1 MTIEHLNIDQ
11 IKLNPKNPRT
21 IKDNNFKKLIKSIK
35 EFPEMLEVRPIV
47 VDDDMVV
54 LGGNMRLKACKEAG
68 LKQVPIIKFSQL
80 TEEKKKEFIVKD
92 NASYG
97 EWDYDILKDWNKEIL
112 LGGGFDE
119 WDLIN
124 IFGENEMEAGMKKA
138 IEGSNFNETIDP
150 SEYMKTNILFF
161 NELML
166 EFEDDKIKK
175 ALREIKPDNDGFI
188 NDIKSIILKYGKD
201 SNG

>member
-68 LKQVPIIKFSQL
+68 LKQVPIIKFTQL

-112 LGGGFDE
+112 L
-119 WDLIN
+119 
-124 IFGENEMEAGMKKA
+124 
-138 IEGSNFNETIDP
+138 
-150 SEYMKTNILFF
+150 SEL
-161 NELML
+161 
-166 EFEDDKIKK
+166 
-175 ALREIKPDNDGFI
+175 
-188 NDIKSIILKYGKD
+188 S
-201 SNG
+201 